1 MHSEYIT
8 GITVCYFEMDYFAPC
23 VFVFVGQVL
32 EEVKTWRSF
41 EREAQSWFCWKSTFS
56 CCQYL

>member
-1 MHSEYIT
+1 M
-8 GITVCYFEMDYFAPC
+8 
-23 VFVFVGQVL
+23 FVGQVL

-56 CCQYL
+56 CCQYLVFIWI